1 MSAAFDEMRGHN
13 GAGRP
18 AYGDLARWLAEVPP
32 AVLDYRRREAELIF
46 RRIGITF
53 AVYGE
58 ADATE
63 RLIPFDVIP
72 RIMAASE
79 WRTLEK
85 GLTQR
90 VNALNLFIKDIYGAR
105 DILRAGVV
113 PEDMIFRNPAFRP
126 EMNAQSVPHD
136 IYVHIAG
143 IDIIRVDAD
152 TFYVLE
158 DNART
163 PSGVSYMLENREI
176 MMRLFPEL
184 FSRHRIAP
192 VENYPDELLA
202 TLRSAAPLSTSRE
215 PNVVLLTPGVYNSAY
230 YEHSFLA
237 DKLGVELVEG
247 RDLFVK
253 DEVVYMRT
261 TQGPQRVDVIYR
273 RVDDDFIDPLA
284 FRPDSILGVP
294 GLMSAYAAGNVTL
307 ANAVGTGIAD
317 DKAIYSFMPDIVRF
331 YLGEEPLLKNVPT
344 WRCREAEHLSYVL
357 DHLPELVV
365 KEVHGSGGYGMLI
378 GPSASKVAI
387 EQFRAKLKT
396 DPANFIAQPTLEL
409 STSPTCVESG
419 VAPRHV
425 DLRPFVLT
433 GRNGVRIV
441 PGGLTRVAL
450 KEGSLVVNSRQGG
463 GTKDTWVKDGRDA
476 DERMPTIF
484 TSTWRGEVGSP

>member
-1 MSAAFDEMRGHN
+1 MVAAFDEMKDHD
-13 GAGRP
+13 GAVRP
-18 AYGDLARWLAEVPP
+18 SYGELSRWLAEVPP
-32 AVLDYRRREAELIF
+32 DVLDYRRREAELIF

-58 ADATE
+58 ADAQE

-72 RIMAASE
+72 RIISGEE
-79 WRTLEK
+79 WRLLES

-90 VNALNLFIKDIYGAR
+90 VKALNMFIKDVYGER
-105 DILRAGVV
+105 EILRAGVV
-113 PEDMIFRNPAFRP
+113 PDDLVYRNPAFRP
-126 EMNAQSVPHD
+126 EMSGQRVPHD
-136 IYVHIAG
+136 IYVHVAG
-143 IDIIRVDAD
+143 IDVVRVDAG

-202 TLRSAAPLSTSRE
+202 TLKSVAPLSTARD

-237 DKLGVELVEG
+237 DKLGVDLVEG

-253 DEVVYMRT
+253 DEIVHMRT
-261 TQGPQRVDVIYR
+261 TQGPRRVDVIYR
-273 RVDDDFIDPLA
+273 RIDDDYLDPLT
-284 FRPDSILGVP
+284 FRPDSALGVP
-294 GLMSAYAAGNVTL
+294 GLMSAYQAGNVTL

-317 DKAIYSFMPDIVRF
+317 DKAVYSFMPAIVKF
-331 YLGEEPLLKNVPT
+331 YLDQEPILRNVPT
-344 WRCREAEHLSYVL
+344 WRCREPEHLTYVL
-357 DHLPELVV
+357 DHLHELVV

-378 GPSASKVAI
+378 GPTASKVAI

-396 DPANFIAQPTLEL
+396 APKNFIAQPTLAL
-409 STSPTCVESG
+409 STCPTCVEEG

-425 DLRPFVLT
+425 DLRPFVLS
-433 GRNGVRIV
+433 GRDRVRIV

-450 KEGSLVVNSRQGG
+450 KHGSLVVNSSQGG
-463 GTKDTWVKDGRDA
+463 GTKDTWVLDG
-476 DERMPTIF
+476 
-484 TSTWRGEVGSP
+484 